1 MLHDLLPGDLPAE
14 LPATIVERS
23 EGNPLYVEEIVRV
36 LIDDGVLRATKGSG
50 WELAR
55 RVEDVELPRSIQG
68 LIAARL
74 DGLPED
80 EKAVLQDAAVVGRG
94 FWTGAVARLAGRDV
108 AAVREALGRLRVKEL
123 VVPHEPSSF
132 SDEQEFAFR
141 HLLIRDGAYESL
153 PKALRAE
160 KHAEVARWAEERA
173 GDRAEEIAEL
183 IATHYL
189 EALRYE
195 DELGGGEHGDLER
208 TAYRWA
214 RAAGD
219 RANALWL
226 RAEAVRWYRE
236 ALRLGELADVPAA
249 DRAAIAKA
257 HTRAAWGTVAT
268 EETERAGRHA
278 LSLFEAAGDELGAG
292 WAQSQ
297 LVLPLFQQGKDE
309 EAQRAGEKAVA
320 RLQSLGETPELAE
333 ALHLLG
339 WYHWRRGHADETEL
353 PLRRSIAMATRV
365 DAGLVRAA
373 AMQTLAVQLLTIG
386 RTEEGLVMIEE
397 AYRLAK
403 EVGESG
409 NLLRIYNNLP
419 STLGDYASD
428 YRRASEFA
436 REGLELARKAG
447 SIGNTG
453 WILGT
458 LGDLTDVLGDLPAAE
473 DMQREAIEVATAAGD
488 EPLLGMRRQALAWT
502 LTQRG
507 RLDEAEESFQL
518 AVDMMREIPE
528 VQYELWA
535 CSTKSVLA
543 ELRGRDEEAIQE
555 LRRGVDLA
563 RAYNV
568 DQVPL
573 IFLELVR
580 MLVRAGD
587 REAAGKYTDL
597 TDRARAPFARACAVA
612 VEGLLAES
620 PVESIRLL
628 QDAAE
633 KVDAL
638 GVRVELARV
647 LLDQGRAMRRAGENP
662 RAMFERARD
671 LLIECDARLFLPEA
685 EAELASEA

>member
-1 MLHDLLPGDLPAE
+1 
-14 LPATIVERS
+14 
-23 EGNPLYVEEIVRV
+23 
-36 LIDDGVLRATKGSG
+36 VLRATKGSE

-55 RVEDVELPRSIQG
+55 PVEDVELPRSIQG

-74 DGLPED
+74 DGLPDD
-80 EKAVLQDAAVVGRG
+80 EKVVLQDAAVVGRG
-94 FWTGAVARLAGRDV
+94 FWTGAVARLSGRD
-108 AAVREALGRLRVKEL
+108 AADVREALGRLRVKEL

-141 HLLIRDGAYESL
+141 HLLIRDGAYDSL

-195 DELGGGEHGDLER
+195 DELGGGERGDLEH

-236 ALRLGELADVPAA
+236 ALRLAESADVSTA
-249 DRAAIAKA
+249 DRAAVAKA
-257 HTRAAWGTVAT
+257 HTRAAWGTVST
-268 EETERAGRHA
+268 EETERAGREA
-278 LSLFEAAGDELGAG
+278 LALFEAAEDELGAG

-297 LVLPLFQQGKDE
+297 LILFLFQQGKDE
-309 EAQRAGEKAVA
+309 EAQRAGEDAVA
-320 RLQSLGETPELAE
+320 RLQPLGETPELAE
-333 ALHLLG
+333 ALHWLG
-339 WYHWRRGHADETEL
+339 WYHWRRGHTDETEL

-365 DAGLVRAA
+365 GAALVRAA
-373 AMQTLAVQLLTIG
+373 ATQTLAVHLFQIG

-403 EVGESG
+403 EIGEST

-428 YRRASEFA
+428 YRRASEVA
-436 REGLELARKAG
+436 REGLEASRKSG

-458 LGDLTDVLGDLPAAE
+458 LGDLTAVLGDLPTAE
-473 DMQREAIEVATAAGD
+473 DIQREAIDVATAAGD
-488 EPLLGMRRQALAWT
+488 EPLLGMRRQSLAWV
-502 LTQRG
+502 LAQRG
-507 RLDEAEESFQL
+507 RLDEADKSLEKAMDL
-518 AVDMMREIPE
+518 MREIPE

-535 CSTKSVLA
+535 SVTKAILA
-543 ELRGRDEEAIQE
+543 ELRGREEEAIHE

-568 DQVPL
+568 DQSPQ

-580 MLVRAGD
+580 VLVR
-587 REAAGKYTDL
+587 AGKYTDL
-597 TDRARAPFARACAVA
+597 TERARAPFARACAIA
-612 VEGLLAES
+612 VQGLLAED
-620 PVESIRLL
+620 PDEAIRLL
-628 QDAAE
+628 QDA
-633 KVDAL
+633 VDKMDGL
-638 GVRVELARV
+638 GARVELSRA
-647 LLDQGRAMRRAGENP
+647 LLDLGRAMRRAGRDP
-662 RAMFERARD
+662 RTTFERARG

-685 EAELASEA
+685 EAELARAL